1 MKSTDELWDRLRQ
14 SGDLPYGAAKIA
26 LIEEVLRHVEAIG
39 DPDLAFT
46 TRMLATSAY
55 IYGGEPVKAF
65 PTFAWC
71 VADFDKNPGPH
82 HQRWARTLLW
92 DFKAMVSG
100 LTRFPEVPLDRA
112 YGVLEDME
120 RRYREGGHS
129 LQAVYKRRALVA
141 RHLGDTAR
149 EDEWFERWQ
158 AAPRDDLSDCAGCD
172 PTTVLVYLN
181 RRGRFEESVALAEP
195 VLAGELSCNEQPQSI
210 LSELME
216 PYLMT
221 GRLAEAVDAH
231 RRAYRAHR
239 SRLADLGDIGWH
251 AVFCARTGNEHRGFE
266 ILQRHIDWLGK
277 APSPYTAMSFATNG
291 AYVLRRITALG
302 HGDLMVRRKDRDD
315 IPAAELADELAA
327 MATGI
332 AARFDARNGTAA
344 QGAWV
349 AEQLVAEP
357 FGVDLILDPA
367 ARQTRT
373 APVAAPAEP
382 APEIPDQLGAEELLD
397 LAEEHHRADRDAA
410 FAAAMDALDARFSA
424 WDDPLLAARRAGLAG
439 NRARPADRDGALQ
452 LWTRAADLF
461 AAAGAAG
468 EASSLRSKIALER
481 AFGGES
487 DEGGDEPI
495 RANVA
500 HQEEHGDARER
511 AAAWG
516 RLSVLHMV
524 RQEVAEAN
532 EAGDRADAYARESGD
547 ERLIAGHALLRA
559 RNRAAADRDE
569 EALAAARQ
577 GFAYYREHGP
587 ARRLAEAAIVLGH
600 AVNDPA
606 EQAEL
611 FGIAIGTGDADH
623 ALPARV
629 GRGHALR
636 QLERPDE
643 AIVDLTE
650 AVALC
655 AERGIDDGGAFA
667 RYELAEAYAQAE
679 RPVDAA
685 EVAEEA
691 VLLFDRA
698 GNEHA
703 GSNTRYLLAKQYQV
717 LGDNDAALARYR
729 ELIERL
735 TDNPWGRAQ
744 MGEEAGGLLF
754 DLDRDADAAEAFGA
768 AASTLHEVGDL
779 VGELRLLR
787 RRIAALH
794 FADDLGAA
802 EETIK
807 LAELRWAGLP
817 AEAAAEPE
825 AIWHHGMTMWEAGR
839 VLMARERW
847 ADALPHV
854 RDAAEPLRAIGATDD
869 ADHLDGMYAEAL
881 LRTGRAAEA
890 ENLLGPLL
898 AAMAPDAPGRE
909 VAETVWEEIR
919 QELGKS

>member
-1 MKSTDELWDRLRQ
+1 MKSADDLWDLLRQ

-71 VADFDKNPGPH
+71 VADFDHHPGPH
-82 HQRWARTLLW
+82 HQRWAHTLLW

-112 YGVLEDME
+112 YSVLEDME

-129 LQAVYKRRALVA
+129 LQAVHKRRHLVA
-141 RHLGDTAR
+141 RHLGDTPQ

-158 AAPRDDLSDCAGCD
+158 ATPRDDLSDCAGCD
-172 PTTVLVYLN
+172 PTTVLVHLN
-181 RRGRFEESVALAEP
+181 RRGRYEEAVALAEP

-216 PYLMT
+216 PYVMT

-266 ILQRHIDWLGK
+266 ILQRHIDWLDK
-277 APSPYTAMSFATNG
+277 APSPYTAMTFATNG
-291 AYVLRRITALG
+291 AYVLRRLAALG
-302 HGDLMVRRKDRDD
+302 HGDLMVRRRDRED
-315 IPAAELADELAA
+315 IAAADLADELAA

-332 AARFDARNGTAA
+332 AARFDARNGTGA

-349 AEQLVAEP
+349 ADQLAAEP
-357 FGVDLILDPA
+357 FGIHLILDPA

-373 APVAAPAEP
+373 VPVAEAVEP
-382 APEIPDQLGAEELLD
+382 PPEIPEHLGAKELLD
-397 LAEEHHRADRDAA
+397 LAEEHSRAERQPALGAA
-410 FAAAMDALDARFSA
+410 LDALDARFTTLG
-424 WDDPLLAARRAGLAG
+424 DPLLKARRAELRAIQ
-439 NRARPADRDGALQ
+439 ARPDDRDRALE
-452 LWTRAADLF
+452 LWDAAADLY
-461 AAAGAAG
+461 AAAGADGDASEMRAIVALEQAFSGATEAG
-468 EASSLRSKIALER
+468 ETPLKA
-481 AFGGES
+481 
-487 DEGGDEPI
+487 D
-495 RANVA
+495 VA
-500 HQEEHGDARER
+500 WQEEHGGPRER
-511 AAAWG
+511 ALAWA
-516 RLSVLHMV
+516 RLSVLHGV
-524 RQEVAEAN
+524 RQEIEAAN
-532 EAGDRADAYARESGD
+532 EAGDRADVHAAQAGD
-547 ERLIAGHALLRA
+547 PRLIARHALLRA
-559 RNRAAADRDE
+559 RNRAAAERGD

-577 GFAYYREHGP
+577 AYEFFREHGP
-587 ARRLAEAAIVLGH
+587 ARRLAEAATILGNL
-600 AVNDPA
+600 ADDPA

-611 FGIAIGTGDADH
+611 FGVAIGTGDPSS
-623 ALPARV
+623 ALLARM
-629 GRGHALR
+629 GRGEALR
-636 QLERPDE
+636 RLDRAGE
-643 AIVDLTE
+643 AVADLAE

-655 AERGIDDGGAFA
+655 AEHEVEDGGAFA
-667 RYELAEAYAQAE
+667 RYRLAEAYAQAE
-679 RPVDAA
+679 RPVEAV

-698 GNEHA
+698 GDEHF
-703 GSNTRYLLAKQYQV
+703 GSNARYLLAKQYQV
-717 LGDNDAALARYR
+717 LGDTDAALARYR

-744 MGEEAGGLLF
+744 MGEEAGALLF

-779 VGELRLLR
+779 VAELRLLR
-787 RRIAALH
+787 RRVAALH
-794 FADDLGAA
+794 FADDVAAA
-802 EETIK
+802 EAAIR
-807 LAELRWAGLP
+807 LADERWSELP
-817 AEAAAEPE
+817 AELSALPE

-839 VLMARERW
+839 VLMSRGRW
-847 ADALPHV
+847 ADALPYV
-854 RDAAEPLRAIGATDD
+854 RDAAQPLRAIGATDD
-869 ADHLDGMYAEAL
+869 ADHLGGMYAEAL
-881 LRTGRAAEA
+881 FRTGRAAEA
-890 ENLLGPLL
+890 EKVLGPLL
-898 AAMAPDAPGRE
+898 AGMAPDAPGRS
-909 VAETVWEEIR
+909 VAETVWAEIR
-919 QELGKS
+919 RELGKS